1 MPLLI
6 PDQGTTMKKAIIR
19 NATCNYK
26 YDIVVLVKKND
37 VTYIDSTIKEGITLK
52 AAQAY
57 FGVDDTAKLRDS
69 EGDRI

>member
-1 MPLLI
+1 
-6 PDQGTTMKKAIIR
+6 MKTAIIR
-19 NATCNYK
+19 NSQCK
-26 YDIVVLVKKND
+26 HKFDIVVLVRKDD
-37 VTYIDSTIKEGITLK
+37 VTYIDSTIREGITLK

>member
-1 MPLLI
+1 
-6 PDQGTTMKKAIIR
+6 MKTAIIR
-19 NATCNYK
+19 NAQCNHK
-26 YDIVVLVKKND
+26 FDIVVLVRKND
-37 VTYIDSTIKEGITLK
+37 VTYIDSTIREGITLK